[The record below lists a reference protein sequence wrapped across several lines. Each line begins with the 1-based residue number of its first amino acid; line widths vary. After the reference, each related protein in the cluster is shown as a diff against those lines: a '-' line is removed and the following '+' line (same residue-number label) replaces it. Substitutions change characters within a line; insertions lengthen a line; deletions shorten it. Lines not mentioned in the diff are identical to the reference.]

1 MDTNSNIA
9 KRWRVLSGEE
19 NWKGLLDPLDIDLRR
34 YIIHYGEMTQVTY
47 DNFISDKLSKYAGS
61 SRYAKTDLFA
71 KLGLDPSMYRVT
83 KYLYATSSTQ
93 VPDAFILK
101 SLSREAWSKESNWMG
116 YVAVATDE
124 GMAKL
129 GRRDI
134 VVAWRG
140 THQAMEWV
148 NDLQILLVSPSKILG
163 EQDDDTKVHQG
174 FYSIYTSNDPRS
186 PFTKTSARDQ
196 VLEEVR
202 MLVEEYQNEEISI
215 TVVGHSLGA
224 AIATLNAFDIAAN
237 GLNIPRNQPD
247 KACPVTAFVFASPRV
262 GDSDFKKVLSGLK
275 NLRALRVRNALD
287 IVPKVP
293 FIGYK
298 NVGEKLAIDTTKS
311 EYLKKPGTL
320 KSWHNLEAYLHG
332 VAGTQGSKG
341 GFKLEVDRDIALV
354 NKLVDAL
361 KDEYLIPASWRVE
374 KNKGMVQQADGTW
387 KLMDHEPD
395 HLKDDFLNSWKLM
408 DHKPDHQEDDLSI
421 FTKAEKIM
429 KA

>member
-83 KYLYATSSTQ
+83 KYMYATSSTQ

-140 THQAMEWV
+140 THQALEWV

-224 AIATLNAFDIAAN
+224 AIATLNAFDTAAN

-275 NLRALRVRNALD
+275 NLRVLRVRNALD

-293 FIGYK
+293 VIGYK
-298 NVGEKLAIDTTKS
+298 NVGEKLAIDTMKS

>member
-9 KRWRVLSGEE
+9 KGWRVLSGED
-19 NWKGLLDPLDIDLRR
+19 NWKGLLDPLDIDRR
-34 YIIHYGEMTQVTY
+34 RQIIHYREMAQATY

-61 SRYAKTDLFA
+61 NRRA
-71 KLGLDPSMYRVT
+71 
-83 KYLYATSSTQ
+83 
-93 VPDAFILK
+93 
-101 SLSREAWSKESNWMG
+101 LSVLLSPP
-116 YVAVATDE
+116 
-124 GMAKL
+124 
-129 GRRDI
+129 I
-134 VVAWRG
+134 VVYSLRVLPVYIYDAYADCRK
-140 THQAMEWV
+140 TVSAAF
-148 NDLQILLVSPSKILG
+148 LVLYGIALATEGWGVVASLKIYPPFAGAAIIG

-196 VLEEVR
+196 VLAEIR
-202 MLVEEYQNEEISI
+202 RLVEEYQNEEISI

-237 GLNIPRNQPD
+237 GFNIPRNQPD

-262 GDSDFKKVLSGLK
+262 GDSDFKKVSSGLK
-275 NLRALRVRNALD
+275 NLHILRIRNALD

-298 NVGEKLAIDTTKS
+298 NVGEKLAINTTKS
-311 EYLKKPGTL
+311 EYLKRPGNL
-320 KSWHNLEAYLHG
+320 QSWHNLEAYLHG
-332 VAGTQGSKG
+332 VAGTQGSNG

-354 NKLVDAL
+354 NKSLDAL
-361 KDEYLIPASWRVE
+361 KDEYLIPDSWQVE
-374 KNKGMVQQADGTW
+374 KNKGMVQQTDGSW

-395 HLKDDFLNSWKLM
+395 HLKDYFLNSWKLM
-408 DHKPDHQEDDLSI
+408 DDKPDHQEDDFSI

>member
-71 KLGLDPSMYRVT
+71 KLGLDPLMYRVT

-101 SLSREAWSKESNWMG
+101 SLSRESWSKESNWMG

-140 THQAMEWV
+140 THQALEWV

-202 MLVEEYQNEEISI
+202 RLVEEYQNEEISI

-237 GLNIPRNQPD
+237 GLNIPSNQPD
-247 KACPVTAFVFASPRV
+247 RACPVTAFVFASPRV

-275 NLRALRVRNALD
+275 NLRVLRVRNALD
-287 IVPKVP
+287 IVPKFVCMKVILNELVLRALYSELERDHAMLCLVALTVWIKFDTNP
-293 FIGYK
+293 ASARV
-298 NVGEKLAIDTTKS
+298 VGEASDKDSKVGERQVHFCALQGGRNRGGSAKVKEGKVST
-311 EYLKKPGTL
+311 
-320 KSWHNLEAYLHG
+320 EA
-332 VAGTQGSKG
+332 VQDEQVEAKG
-341 GFKLEVDRDIALV
+341 
-354 NKLVDAL
+354 
-361 KDEYLIPASWRVE
+361 
-374 KNKGMVQQADGTW
+374 
-387 KLMDHEPD
+387 
-395 HLKDDFLNSWKLM
+395 
-408 DHKPDHQEDDLSI
+408 
-421 FTKAEKIM
+421 
-429 KA
+429 

>member
-61 SRYAKTDLFA
+61 NPL
-71 KLGLDPSMYRVT
+71 MYRVT

-140 THQAMEWV
+140 THQALEWV

-202 MLVEEYQNEEISI
+202 RLVEEYQNEEISI

-237 GLNIPRNQPD
+237 GLNIPSNQPD
-247 KACPVTAFVFASPRV
+247 RACPVTAFVFASPRV

-275 NLRALRVRNALD
+275 NLR
-287 IVPKVP
+287 VP

>member
-1 MDTNSNIA
+1 
-9 KRWRVLSGEE
+9 
-19 NWKGLLDPLDIDLRR
+19 
-34 YIIHYGEMTQVTY
+34 
-47 DNFISDKLSKYAGS
+47 
-61 SRYAKTDLFA
+61 
-71 KLGLDPSMYRVT
+71 
-83 KYLYATSSTQ
+83 
-93 VPDAFILK
+93 
-101 SLSREAWSKESNWMG
+101 MG

-124 GMAKL
+124 GVAKL
-129 GRRDI
+129 GRIDI

-140 THQAMEWV
+140 THQALEWV

-202 MLVEEYQNEEISI
+202 
-215 TVVGHSLGA
+215 SLGA
-224 AIATLNAFDIAAN
+224 IIATLNAFDIAAN

-262 GDSDFKKVLSGLK
+262 GDSDFKMVLSGFK
-275 NLRALRVRNALD
+275 NLRVLRVHNTLD

-298 NVGEKLAIDTTKS
+298 NVGEKLAIDTMKS

-341 GFKLEVDRDIALV
+341 GFKLEIDRDIALV

-374 KNKGMVQQADGTW
+374 KNKGMV
-387 KLMDHEPD
+387 
-395 HLKDDFLNSWKLM
+395 
-408 DHKPDHQEDDLSI
+408 
-421 FTKAEKIM
+421 
-429 KA
+429 